1 MKDVIPAPSHSGLA
15 ERVIA
20 AGVIIGFLYWA
31 EIVVLTVILSVLLA
45 YFLDPLVQLME
56 RWHVPRAL
64 GSLIVLLLATAVLV
78 GLGVLTGSRLNRFI
92 ADWPRYSAM
101 LQNASA
107 VVAEHLRHFMQGFLH
122 LRPEEAGK
130 GFGFVLAEQD
140 SLRNLLLRGLG
151 SLYSLIWVLAFIP
164 FLVFFMLWEKN
175 NVWQS
180 TLNLFPSAQ
189 REQARSGLEELSAA
203 LRGYIVGNAIV
214 AGILVL
220 TSWLFFWLIGLEYA
234 FLSALF
240 SGLLNLVPYLGAVLA
255 WIPPFASGLGEWSSI
270 GPFLGVAMVLT
281 VQHII
286 AINALFPA
294 LVGRRVHL
302 NAVSVAIGLLFW
314 GWLWGGIGL
323 ILAIPIIVTMKVICD
338 QVDTWR
344 PIGQWL
350 GATPRA

>member
-1 MKDVIPAPSHSGLA
+1 MKDVIPGPSHSGLA

-130 GFGFVLAEQD
+130 GFGFLLAEQD

-151 SLYSLIWVLAFIP
+151 SLYSLIWVVAFIP
-164 FLVFFMLWEKN
+164 FLVFFMLWEKK

-189 REQARSGLEELSAA
+189 REQARSGLKELSAA

-220 TSWLFFWLIGLEYA
+220 TSWLFFWLIGLDYA

-240 SGLLNLVPYLGAVLA
+240 SGLLNFVPYLEHGSVPRRGDGFDRAAHHRDQRALSGSGR
-255 WIPPFASGLGEWSSI
+255 ASSPSQCRLRHHRVAL
-270 GPFLGVAMVLT
+270 LGVAL
-281 VQHII
+281 
-286 AINALFPA
+286 
-294 LVGRRVHL
+294 GRHRLDPGDPHH
-302 NAVSVAIGLLFW
+302 
-314 GWLWGGIGL
+314 
-323 ILAIPIIVTMKVICD
+323 CD
-338 QVDTWR
+338 DESD
-344 PIGQWL
+344 L
-350 GATPRA
+350 